1 MVEKSIIGKE
11 FPESSFEV
19 EKGKIKEF
27 ARAIG
32 DPNPLYC
39 NETAAKS
46 EGIDGLALPP
56 TFGTVFSLSG
66 ETSLL
71 DMLIELKIDIAKVLH
86 GGQEYVFINP
96 IKPGDTVTGKTVITD
111 VIDKGKMDLI
121 IMETDYVN
129 QDGTPVLKDKSTIVV
144 RR

>member
-32 DPNPLYC
+32 DPNPLYRD
-39 NETAAKS
+39 EAAAKK
-46 EGIDGLALPP
+46 EGLDGLALPP

-71 DMLIELKIDIAKVLH
+71 DMLTELNINIAKVLH
-86 GGQEYVFINP
+86 GGQEYIFINP

-111 VIDKGKMDLI
+111 VIDKGKMDLV
-121 IMETDYVN
+121 IMETEYVN
-129 QDGTPVLKDKSTIVV
+129 QNGTPVLKDKSTIVV

>member
-1 MVEKSIIGKE
+1 MVDKSIVGKK

-32 DPNPLYC
+32 DSNPLYYD
-39 NETAAKS
+39 EDAAKS
-46 EGIDGLALPP
+46 EGYESLALPP

-66 ETSLL
+66 DTSLL
-71 DMLIELKIDIAKVLH
+71 DMLTELNIDIAKVLH

-96 IKPGDTVTGKTVITD
+96 INPGDTVTGQTAITG
-111 VIDKGKMDLI
+111 VIDKGKMDLV

-129 QDGTPVLKDKSTIVV
+129 QNGIPVLKDTSTIVV